1 MSRTPK
7 YKNADDLFANCKQ
20 VNDCLI
26 WPQTSNTLSTPTFSP
41 MSTLAMKFNTTSI
54 VRVTFTLCRHIPS
67 RSRLVRC
74 CDQPYCINPYHYVE
88 ATAIRK
94 KRLKNGQP
102 NALLPDQEGVRDLIA
117 PPEEELRAMRPKD
130 PDLLIM
136 LANSALTAGYDG
148 RGILNGRGV
157 FTATKAPK
165 YADPNKPLLVIRR
178 REEPPKKASTFVDPI
193 TPEMETEKE
202 GFLGPY
208 FDMLM
213 AKKQAKEQER
223 LIAQGYP
230 DPIDGRDDH

>member
-1 MSRTPK
+1 
-7 YKNADDLFANCKQ
+7 
-20 VNDCLI
+20 
-26 WPQTSNTLSTPTFSP
+26 

-157 FTATKAPK
+157 FTALKAPK

>member
-1 MSRTPK
+1 MTRPVK
-7 YKNADDLFANCKQ
+7 YFNADTLFANCTPS
-20 VNDCLI
+20 NDCYL
-26 WPQTSNTLSTPTFSP
+26 WPTFATDSPQALLAPRSP
-41 MSTLAMKFNTTSI
+41 MAIKFGSTSVIRILFAI
-54 VRVTFTLCRHIPS
+54 CRFPPAG
-67 RSRLVRC
+67 RRLVRMC
-74 CDQPYCINPYHYVE
+74 PNAFCVNPYHHTE
-88 ATAIRK
+88 PKAIRA
-94 KRLKNGQP
+94 KRAKQADPLGRLEPEKLYYHQT
-102 NALLPDQEGVRDLIA
+102 LPPD
-117 PPEEELRAMRPKD
+117 EELKAMRVKN
-130 PDLLIM
+130 PDLM
-136 LANSALTAGYDG
+136 QHLAETASRAGLTGDNLVPGYTN
-148 RGILNGRGV
+148 R
-157 FTATKAPK
+157 KPPPK